1 MRKTQSDIA
10 DDHEVL
16 MQMVLELTRAAI
28 EAGEMNDEVAELV
41 CDFERVLAIN
51 LGLKNPPQSLF

>member
-10 DDHEVL
+10 YDHEVL

-28 EAGEMNDEVAELV
+28 EAGEMNDEVVELV
-41 CDFERVLAIN
+41 CDVERVLGN
-51 LGLKNPPQSLF
+51 KLGFVSPPE